1 MKILFILLTTYS
13 TFCFSK
19 IVTDSFTIVGK
30 VEVALNSF
38 VKKQT
43 ETIYVI
49 NEVSN
54 NPKGYK
60 IILQT
65 DNDIKTVVYDIKTVV
80 YDNKK
85 LSVSNGQV
93 ILTKVESQTESI
105 NQFKSLVFNT
115 IPTLIQVSIVSP

>member
-65 DNDIKTVVYDIKTVV
+65 DNDIKTVVYD
-80 YDNKK
+80 NKK